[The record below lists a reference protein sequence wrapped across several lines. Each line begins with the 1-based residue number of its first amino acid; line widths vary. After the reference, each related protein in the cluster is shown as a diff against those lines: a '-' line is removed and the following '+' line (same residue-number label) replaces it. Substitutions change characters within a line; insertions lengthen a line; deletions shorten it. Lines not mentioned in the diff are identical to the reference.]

1 MNRKELA
8 AAVHAGTDGLRG
20 MAAAN
25 AAVDIIIKTITAA
38 LAAGE
43 NFEINSFG
51 KFVHVNGP
59 ASSNQ
64 YLMFQMLFSIQTAE
78 GIPAS
83 LSMNRNLAEDLISQ
97 LTQEMA
103 RIGLGYI
110 YSASSRRHSI

>member
-51 KFVHVNGP
+51 KFV
-59 ASSNQ
+59 Q
-64 YLMFQMLFSIQTAE
+64 YHTSARRYFD
-78 GIPAS
+78 S
-83 LSMNRNLAEDLISQ
+83 LTRLNINMHKFTE
-97 LTQEMA
+97 
-103 RIGLGYI
+103 
-110 YSASSRRHSI
+110 